1 MKKLNLSLAALAV
14 AGAFAMPA
22 QAAVLLGAKVGA
34 DAWYADAKV
43 NDVRADDT
51 NVQGSYYAAF
61 EHFIPLVPNAKIRYT
76 GVQSNGALTENVE
89 FTQYDLIAYYE
100 ILDNDLISFDIGLN
114 LQKFEGDFGPRKFD
128 EWQPAV
134 YSDVRLGIPATPV
147 SLFGTFSFGSFDDTS
162 TVDAEA
168 GVLFTLGLVAADL
181 NFKAGYRVQDYD
193 FAYFDGN
200 PGKFYNDGFFGGVE
214 FNF

>member
-43 NDVRADDT
+43 NDVRADDAS
-51 NVQGSYYAAF
+51 VQPSYYAAF

-76 GVQSNGALTENVE
+76 GVESAKYDVD

-114 LQKFEGDFGPRKFD
+114 LQKFDGRFTGRSFD

-147 SLFGTFSFGSFDDTS
+147 SLFGTFSFGSYDDTS

-193 FAYFDGN
+193 FNYFGAND
-200 PGKFYNDGFFGGVE
+200 GKFYNDGFFGGVE

>member
-14 AGAFAMPA
+14 AATVSLPA
-22 QAAVLLGAKVGA
+22 QSAVLLGAKAGV
-34 DAWYADAKV
+34 DAWYADAKI

-51 NVQGSYYAAF
+51 NVQGSYYVAF

-76 GVQSNGALTENVE
+76 DVSSQGANTQSVA

-114 LQKFEGDFGPRKFD
+114 LQKFEGNFGVHQFD

-147 SLFGTFSFGSFDDTS
+147 SLFGTFSFGSYDETS

-193 FAYFDGN
+193 FNYFGAN
-200 PGKFYNDGFFGGVE
+200 PGKFMNDGFFGGVE
-214 FNF
+214 LNF

>member
-34 DAWYADAKV
+34 DAWYADAKI
-43 NDVRADDT
+43 DDKRADDT

-76 GVQSNGALTENVE
+76 DVSSSGANTPNVD
-89 FTQYDLIAYYE
+89 FTQYDFIAYYE

-114 LQKFEGDFGPRKFD
+114 LQKFEGNWGSQNFD
-128 EWQPAV
+128 EWQPNV

-147 SLFGTFSFGSFDDTS
+147 SLFGSFSFGSYDETS
-162 TVDAEA
+162 TVDGEA
-168 GVLFTLGLVAADL
+168 GILFTLGLVAADL

-193 FAYFDGN
+193 FNYFGAN
-200 PGKFYNDGFFGGVE
+200 QGKFMNDGFFGGVE

>member
-14 AGAFAMPA
+14 AATVSLPA
-22 QAAVLLGAKVGA
+22 QSAVLLGAKAGV
-34 DAWYADAKV
+34 DAWYADAKI
-43 NDVRADDT
+43 NDVRADDAS
-51 NVQGSYYAAF
+51 VQGSYYVAF

-76 GVQSNGALTENVE
+76 GVESEKFNTD

-114 LQKFEGDFGPRKFD
+114 LQKFDGRFAGQNFD

-147 SLFGTFSFGSFDDTS
+147 SLFGTFSFGSYDETS

-193 FAYFDGN
+193 FKYFSG
-200 PGKFYNDGFFGGVE
+200 PAKFMNDGFFGGVE
-214 FNF
+214 LNF

>member
-14 AGAFAMPA
+14 AGAISMPA

-34 DAWYADAKV
+34 DAWYADAKI
-43 NDVRADDT
+43 NDVRADDAS
-51 NVQGSYYAAF
+51 VQPSFYAAF

-76 GVQSNGALTENVE
+76 GIDSAKFNTD

-114 LQKFEGDFGPRKFD
+114 LQKFDGRFAGRSFD
-128 EWQPAV
+128 EWQPNV

-147 SLFGTFSFGSFDDTS
+147 SLFGTFSFGSYDDTS

-193 FAYFDGN
+193 FNYFGAN
-200 PGKFYNDGFFGGVE
+200 NGKFYNDGFFGGVE

>member
-34 DAWYADAKV
+34 DAWYADAKI
-43 NDVRADDT
+43 NDVRADDA
-51 NVQGSYYAAF
+51 NIQGSYYAAF
-61 EHFIPLVPNAKIRYT
+61 EHFIPLVPNAKVRYT
-76 GVQSNGALTENVE
+76 GVESNKLNTD
-89 FTQYDLIAYYE
+89 FTQYDFIAYYE

-114 LQKFEGDFGPRKFD
+114 LQKFEGRFENQNFD
-128 EWQPAV
+128 EWQPNV

-147 SLFGTFSFGSFDDTS
+147 SLFGSFSFGSYDETS
-162 TVDAEA
+162 TVDGEA
-168 GVLFTLGLVAADL
+168 GILFTLGLVAADL

-193 FAYFDGN
+193 FNYFGSK
-200 PGKFYNDGFFGGVE
+200 PGKFMNDGFFGGVE